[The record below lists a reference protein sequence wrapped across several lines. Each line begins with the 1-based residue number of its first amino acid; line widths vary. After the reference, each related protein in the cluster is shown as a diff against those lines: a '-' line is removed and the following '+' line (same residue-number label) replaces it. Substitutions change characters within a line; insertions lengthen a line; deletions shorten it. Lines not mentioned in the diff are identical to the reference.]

1 MALLLFLFMVFRRAG
16 FHIFPFSAREGTAA
30 YRMKKVADS
39 VKVEREKRLRT
50 KRDELRREYLEKMSN
65 VPQNVLFETS
75 EDGFRTGY
83 SEYYVKFYV
92 ETDTEYGIIN
102 PTALYKDGLK
112 GEPIK

>member
-1 MALLLFLFMVFRRAG
+1 
-16 FHIFPFSAREGTAA
+16 
-30 YRMKKVADS
+30 MKKVADS
-39 VKVEREKRLRT
+39 VKAEREKRLRT

-65 VPQNVLFETS
+65 VPQNVLFETE
-75 EDGFRTGY
+75 EDGMKTGY

-92 ETDTEYGIIN
+92 ETNDEYGIIN

>member
-1 MALLLFLFMVFRRAG
+1 
-16 FHIFPFSAREGTAA
+16 
-30 YRMKKVADS
+30 MKKVADS